1 MPVIRE
7 CQKEPSPLSQT
18 ATFCLGIILIVCLIQ
33 AAGWMRGDRLV
44 FPDVIDIL
52 RAFFRLLGKGETW
65 GKIWVTMQHLIQAM
79 VFSTVLGVLIGFA
92 EGASDFIRTLL
103 RPMMIMLRS
112 IPMIVIVVVIM
123 VMTKYD
129 RVPLIATTLFL
140 LPMISEATCEGF
152 RRIEPEL
159 IDVYRMN
166 SSFNLH
172 VLTRVHLPLMA
183 GYLRQAYVNAVGMG
197 LKMVVSTEYLVQ
209 TRNSLG
215 KAVHSSGYFNEYQ
228 DIYAYA
234 LIMIMLVLV
243 VSELPAA
250 IGRAGEK
257 IRRKRLPD
265 GNSSPP
271 STTNE

>member
-1 MPVIRE
+1 MERNKG
-7 CQKEPSPLSQT
+7 KEIL
-18 ATFCLGIILIVCLIQ
+18 TFCLGIILIGCLIQ
-33 AAGWMRGDRLV
+33 AAGWMRNDRLV
-44 FPDVIDIL
+44 FPDVADIL
-52 RAFFRLLGKGETW
+52 RAFFRLLGEEKTW
-65 GKIWVTMQHLIQAM
+65 QKIGVTMLHLVQA
-79 VFSTVLGVLIGFA
+79 VAVSSLLGILTGLA
-92 EGASDFIRTLL
+92 QGASPFVRTLL
-103 RPMMIMLRS
+103 RPLMIMLRS

-123 VMTKYD
+123 VLTRYEQ
-129 RVPLIATTLFL
+129 VPLIATSLFL

-166 SSFNLH
+166 SCFNFQ
-172 VLTRVHLPLMA
+172 VLTHVHLPLMA

-215 KAVHSSGYFNEYQ
+215 KAVHSSAYFNEYQ

-243 VSELPAA
+243 VGWLPAGLGW
-250 IGRAGEK
+250 IGR
-257 IRRKRLPD
+257 RLRGQPEAEET
-265 GNSSPP
+265 GI
-271 STTNE
+271 